1 MTTMSVIKELMTRLA
16 DMFRM
21 PSADMMAVKELEES
35 KRSLLQMQSAQ
46 DYAKSMCAYHAERV
60 KRLTAYIT
68 KEQS

>member
-1 MTTMSVIKELMTRLA
+1 MMRELMNRLA
-16 DMFRM
+16 NTFRL
-21 PSADMMAVKELEES
+21 PSADMMAVKELDEA

-68 KEQS
+68 KEQA